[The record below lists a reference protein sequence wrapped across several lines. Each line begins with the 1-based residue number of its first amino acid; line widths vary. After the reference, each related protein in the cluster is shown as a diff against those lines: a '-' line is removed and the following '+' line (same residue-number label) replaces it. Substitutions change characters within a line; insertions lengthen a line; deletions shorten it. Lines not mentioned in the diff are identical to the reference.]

1 MGFYIPVDWPQGRIG
16 KPLPPS
22 PPRRRPPRGPG
33 LPARIG
39 ACIAAFLSRGRPPVL
54 AVAKVRKTAI
64 IRRPL

>member
-22 PPRRRPPRGPG
+22 PPRRPPRGPG
-33 LPARIG
+33 LLARIG
-39 ACIAAFLSRGRPPVL
+39 ACVAAMLPTGRPSAL
-54 AVAKVRKTAI
+54 AVVKARRTAI